1 MCFTL
6 LDGFLNILVRV
17 HVKVEELSHA
27 CHYII
32 ILSFCF
38 ILLSFDVIQP
48 HSNAI
53 TSFECHSFIPM
64 SLHHSIV
71 ILLYLTYSFFHFS
84 HSSVIPSLYH
94 YSYVIQSFLAHS
106 GIISSSLCHSII
118 PVHSIIIW
126 CHSNLI
132 PMPFHHLNVIP
143 SLQCHSI
150 ILLAFY
156 HSWLIPS
163 FILESFQCHSSH
175 SWVIQSFL
183 HHSIIPISFHII
195 PISFWPH
202 SLRPPWPCHKVWRK
216 VVHPEVRLG

>member
-6 LDGFLNILVRV
+6 LDGFLNILVSV
-17 HVKVEELSHA
+17 HIKVKELSHA

-71 ILLYLTYSFFHFS
+71 ILLYLTYSIFHFS

-106 GIISSSLCHSII
+106 GIISSSLRHSII
-118 PVHSIIIW
+118 PVYSIIIW

-132 PMPFHHLNVIP
+132 PMPLHHVNVIP
-143 SLQCHSI
+143 MSFHHSDVI
-150 ILLAFY
+150 PV
-156 HSWLIPS
+156 SW
-163 FILESFQCHSSH
+163 FILAPRVYYYPRPPPLVPCQNMYPSIPESFQ
-175 SWVIQSFL
+175 SF
-183 HHSIIPISFHII
+183 
-195 PISFWPH
+195 
-202 SLRPPWPCHKVWRK
+202 
-216 VVHPEVRLG
+216 G